1 MPLRIAVLICSLAAL
16 SGCAGA
22 RAPFVDES
30 TLPATWHDST
40 RSNGPAPESWLTT
53 IATPE
58 IASLVKQAVDTNYA
72 LRQQALEVSIAENQV
87 KLFRADRLPAL
98 NLNAGAQRGRP
109 GGDVTISESVSISAG
124 ISFELDVWGKLSD
137 AQRTAELD
145 LAAQQV
151 RYLGAERRLV
161 ADVISSSFNA
171 ISSEQL
177 NNLFSQRLENLNQG
191 LDIIEQ
197 GYRSGLNEALD
208 VYLAQNTVEQE
219 RANVANQQQV
229 SFTSTT
235 DLELLLSEYPGAARS
250 LGATLPELPPVPAA
264 GVPADLLAR
273 RPDIQASWLNLLA
286 ADANLAVAHKNR
298 FFSLTLTGNASD
310 TDNAVSRLLDG
321 GSLAFTAAAS
331 LLQPVF
337 SGGRLA
343 ALETQ
348 ARLRMEQ
355 AEQRYLEVVYAAF
368 AEVENELKRAT
379 TLQARYDAFVNAQAN
394 AEAALEL
401 AFDQY
406 QRGLVTFT
414 TVLESQRRA
423 FDAQTTVVQL
433 RNQLLQSRIA
443 LLLALGGN
451 Y

>member
-1 MPLRIAVLICSLAAL
+1 MLIGSLAAL
-16 SGCAGA
+16 TGCASA
-22 RAPFVDES
+22 RAPLVEEAK
-30 TLPATWHDST
+30 LPATWHDSA
-40 RSNGPAPESWLTT
+40 RSARPAPASWLTT

-58 IASLVKQAVDTNYA
+58 IADLVKQAVDGNYA
-72 LRQQALEVSIAENQV
+72 LRQQAIEVSVAESRVKQV
-87 KLFRADRLPAL
+87 RADRLPAL
-98 NLNAGAQRGRP
+98 NLTAGAQRGRP
-109 GGDVTISESVSISAG
+109 GGDVTISESVSIGAG

-137 AQRTAELD
+137 AQRAAELD

-161 ADVISSSFNA
+161 ADVVSSAFNT

-250 LGATLPELPPVPAA
+250 LGATLPELPPVPDA

-286 ADANLAVAHKNR
+286 ADADLAVAHKNR
-298 FFSLTLTGNASD
+298 FFSLTLTGSASD
-310 TDNAVSRLLDG
+310 TSNAVSRLLDG

-348 ARLRMEQ
+348 ARLRVEQ
-355 AEQRYLEVVYAAF
+355 AEQRYLEVVYAGF

-443 LLLALGGN
+443 LLLAFGGN